1 MTNAFLFHCVAEMVE
16 EMLSYG
22 TSWGVI
28 NERELECIEAAR
40 TPEEREAHAATLAAI
55 DAAHALDYEVGR
67 MFSYAQ
73 TCAARNV
80 VRVEGANGARKFTL
94 KKVDRPC
101 KWLYCDESV
110 PKVRNARG
118 EMAAPIRRNV
128 TGAQCWAHEFIN
140 PRTGQWERPHKCSHQ
155 HPGEPGWRSEWN
167 ADRLFEPV
175 QEGQT
180 VWLSSRGSER
190 VPQRQQRVQTAW

>member
-1 MTNAFLFHCVAEMVE
+1 MSNAFLFHCVAEMVE

-28 NERELECIEAAR
+28 NEWELERIEAAR
-40 TPEEREAHAATLAAI
+40 TPEQRAAHAAALAA
-55 DAAHALDYEVGR
+55 DEAAHTLDYEVGR

-73 TCAARNV
+73 TCAARNA
-80 VRVEGANGARKFTL
+80 VRVEGTRKTTI

-101 KWLYCDESV
+101 KWLYCDEEA
-110 PKVRNARG
+110 PKVRNSRG
-118 EMAAPIRRNV
+118 ELAAPIRRHV

-155 HPGEPGWRSEWN
+155 HPEEPGWRSEWN
-167 ADRLFEPV
+167 TDRTFEPV
-175 QEGQT
+175 KEVQGQT

-190 VPQRQQRVQTAW
+190 VPQRQQRLQTAW